1 MADNNPNSEFKE
13 YLIAELGKSVDS
25 IDLFKDEIIVHAAA
39 EKIHDILYFLRS
51 DEKCRFE
58 QLQAVTA
65 ADYPEDEKRFE
76 VVYLLL
82 SLKFN
87 RRVIVKIRTDEATP
101 VPTVTGIYNS
111 ANWFE
116 REVWDMFGVK
126 FFGHPDLR
134 RILTDYGFEGHPLRK
149 DFPLTGFY
157 QVRYDEEEK
166 AVVYEP
172 VNLVQEFRNFD
183 FSSPWDG
190 AKYIIPNELKGDEK
204 AGSAPPAP
212 PAKLAT

>member
-1 MADNNPNSEFKE
+1 MPDNIGFKNYLLSE
-13 YLIAELGKSVDS
+13 LSKSVDE
-25 IDLFKDEIIVHAAA
+25 IELPKDEIIVHGRS
-39 EKIHDILYFLRS
+39 EKIADILHFLKT
-51 DEKCRFE
+51 DAKCSFE

-65 ADYPEDEKRFE
+65 ADYPQDEKRFE

-82 SLKFN
+82 SLKHN
-87 RRVIVKIRTDEATP
+87 RRIIVKIRTDEETP
-101 VPTVTGIYNS
+101 VPSVVGEYSS

-116 REVWDMFGVK
+116 REVWDMYGVK
-126 FFGHPDLR
+126 FSGHPDLR

-149 DFPLTGFY
+149 DFPLTGHY
-157 QVRYDEEEK
+157 QVRYDEEQK

-183 FSSPWDG
+183 FSSPWEG

-204 AGSAPPAP
+204 AGKP
-212 PAKLAT
+212 